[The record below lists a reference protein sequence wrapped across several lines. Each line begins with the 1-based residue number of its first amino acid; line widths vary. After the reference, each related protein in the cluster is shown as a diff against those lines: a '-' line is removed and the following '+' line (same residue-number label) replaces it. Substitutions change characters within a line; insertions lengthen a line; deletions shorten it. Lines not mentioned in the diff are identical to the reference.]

1 MGNTVNMQKLI
12 NGLVLLKQKIM
23 KKTLIIF
30 AAVIMMAG
38 LTTRSIA
45 QVTENIN
52 AGAKILTA
60 LSIAEN
66 LPMHFG
72 TMGVLA
78 GTGGTCLV
86 TTAGVR
92 SATSGVTLS
101 ALTPLFSLA
110 TCTVTGEPLY
120 TYSITLPSS
129 ITITHTNTVNTMVI
143 GTLLAKSTS
152 GTESHTA
159 TGTLIAGAG
168 TESFTIGGTLTV
180 SAAQLA
186 GVYAGAFDVTVA
198 YN

>member
-1 MGNTVNMQKLI
+1 
-12 NGLVLLKQKIM
+12 M
-23 KKTLIIF
+23 KKTIMIIT
-30 AAVIMMAG
+30 AVIMMAG
-38 LTTRSIA
+38 VATRLQA
-45 QVTENIN
+45 QVTENTA
-52 AGAKILTA
+52 AGAKILTV

-92 SATSGVTLS
+92 SATAGVTLS
-101 ALTPLFSLA
+101 AMAPLFSLA
-110 TCTVTGEPLY
+110 TYTVTGEPLY
-120 TYSITLPSS
+120 TYAITLPAT
-129 ITITHTNTVNTMVI
+129 ITVTHTNTINTMTI

-159 TGTLIAGAG
+159 TGTLIAVAG
-168 TESFTIGGTLTV
+168 TESFTVGGTLTV
-180 SAAQLA
+180 ALAQLG
-186 GVYAGAFDVTVA
+186 GVYAGTFDVTVA